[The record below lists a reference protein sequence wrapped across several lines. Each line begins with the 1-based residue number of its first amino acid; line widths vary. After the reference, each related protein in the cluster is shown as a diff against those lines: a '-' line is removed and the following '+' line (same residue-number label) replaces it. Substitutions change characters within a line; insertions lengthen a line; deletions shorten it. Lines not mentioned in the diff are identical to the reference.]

1 MRTLRFFGAPK
12 LRQPTFSN
20 LAPKKPSQIPLIQ
33 KPKKT
38 LQNLN
43 PQQSKP
49 KVIPTVTLKTPKP
62 STSNKNLKIDT
73 KDNLILPTTYA
84 LPSSNQPHLNTSP
97 IKLKKTFN
105 PIIDN
110 NDKHYNPQ
118 QPCLKKVTKPISIQ
132 TFPVSKVKSL
142 HSYTNTA
149 SSTVNSE
156 QNNTAAFHTNNNNNN
171 NIHKEGATGDYS
183 SFKKVDIFKN
193 NIFLNKILLCINS
206 LVNPKYS
213 EKDLCKNPELLQ
225 KLIALES
232 KNNLIEEKMKL
243 QQLNKDVNI
252 INADMIQSS
261 NQIAFESEQRKEIYQ
276 NYFNFYF
283 DICKDI
289 EMLAQQLEKQNCANS
304 YNNMINNMN
313 SVRNNYDNN
322 NDNNNNNKHINEL
335 KKIDEVN
342 SKLSSLHS
350 VINFSK
356 TESQVL
362 PCNINNNHLY
372 NNNNVINTN
381 TFRNPTTIPISPG
394 SIHSTFNFNINNSSK
409 SNNTQTLLISSLGS
423 EFYQKIAE
431 ESFKNEINNFFSIY
445 EEEDHNNDN
454 DHDNDNNNDNN
465 ISIDS
470 SATVKGEFHP
480 STTKTK
486 INILNGHNRSKT
498 DIGVVNNNNNN
509 NNNNIKRTNYSCN
522 SSNSS
527 DIIYNDD
534 SDSTII
540 DKDESNDTYYR
551 IPTQIPVINPGIHLS
566 ITPLKKENNVKAATQ
581 TTPSPPKLIS
591 PNQKDNDNNN
601 NCMIF

>member
-12 LRQPTFSN
+12 PRQPTFSN

-43 PQQSKP
+43 PQASKP
-49 KVIPTVTLKTPKP
+49 KGLPPTTITTLKTPKP

-84 LPSSNQPHLNTSP
+84 LSTSTHPHPSTSP
-97 IKLKKTFN
+97 IKLKKSFN
-105 PIIDN
+105 PTVD

-118 QPCLKKVTKPISIQ
+118 QPSIKKVTKPISIQ
-132 TFPVSKVKSL
+132 TFPITKVKSL

-156 QNNTAAFHTNNNNNN
+156 QNNTAGAFHTTTNNNMP
-171 NIHKEGATGDYS
+171 KEGDYS
-183 SFKKVDIFKN
+183 SFRKADIFKN
-193 NIFLNKILLCINS
+193 NVFLNKILLCINS

-232 KNNLIEEKMKL
+232 KNNLIEEQMKL

-252 INADMIQSS
+252 INAEMIQSS

-289 EMLAQQLEKQNCANS
+289 ETLAQQLEKQNCCVSGNDNRNVNANG
-304 YNNMINNMN
+304 
-313 SVRNNYDNN
+313 VRNYDANTDLN
-322 NDNNNNNKHINEL
+322 HNHNNNNKHINEL
-335 KKIDEVN
+335 KKIEEVN

-362 PCNINNNHLY
+362 PCSNNNNNNNHLHNGINQ
-372 NNNNVINTN
+372 NN
-381 TFRNPTTIPISPG
+381 FRSPTIPISPG
-394 SIHSTFNFNINNSSK
+394 SIHSTFNFNVNNSSK
-409 SNNTQTLLISSLGS
+409 SINTQTLLISSLGS

-431 ESFKNEINNFFSIY
+431 ESFKNEINNFFSIH
-445 EEEDHNNDN
+445 EEDHN
-454 DHDNDNNNDNN
+454 HVSSNNNDNDDN
-465 ISIDS
+465 NVSIDS
-470 SATVKGEFHP
+470 AATIKGEFHP

-498 DIGVVNNNNNN
+498 DIGVSNKNAANTNNV
-509 NNNNIKRTNYSCN
+509 IKRTNHSCN

-540 DKDESNDTYYR
+540 DRDESNDTYYR

-566 ITPLKKENNVKAATQ
+566 ITPLKKETNVKAATQ

-591 PNQKDNDNNN
+591 PNQNDNNN
-601 NCMIF
+601 CMVF